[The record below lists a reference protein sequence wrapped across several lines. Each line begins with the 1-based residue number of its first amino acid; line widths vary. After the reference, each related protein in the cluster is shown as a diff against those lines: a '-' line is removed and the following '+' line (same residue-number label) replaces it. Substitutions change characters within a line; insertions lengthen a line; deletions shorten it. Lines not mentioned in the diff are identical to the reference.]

1 MRHQLSHYSKLFSGF
16 QAKLNDLLGVSQEV
30 MLGFCNRIWAL
41 GFQSPH
47 YPASCFLKSK
57 FQKRNRVRNRN
68 RSHCHCFKRCHL
80 MCFKKPR
87 SQDVFVF
94 PPVLK
99 LPALNSLPCQFRTE
113 QPVPAFPPCI
123 LREDTGR
130 SCAVG
135 LICKLEMGAPASG
148 WLGRLKG

>member
-16 QAKLNDLLGVSQEV
+16 KAKLNDLLGVSQEV

-68 RSHCHCFKRCHL
+68 RSHCHWFKRCHL

-94 PPVLK
+94 PLVLK
-99 LPALNSLPCQFRTE
+99 LPALILCLVSSEQSSPCPPFPHASFMRTQEGAVQLDSSVNWRWEHLPQ
-113 QPVPAFPPCI
+113 
-123 LREDTGR
+123 G
-130 SCAVG
+130 G
-135 LICKLEMGAPASG
+135 
-148 WLGRLKG
+148 